1 MLRNYYYVN
10 YYYIVLQ
17 YLRLSDHTGERRA
30 PFNVT
35 PHHKLLDDFL
45 TIRPYF
51 SFLDRLGLN
60 KVFKCPSKLNLKYH
74 GLPRRVFLAMPF
86 THPRRGKLGDD
97 PRSKAVHASSSENLP
112 TFQKT
117 TFSENLET
125 HLHDRVYLGQEN
137 SASKPRK

>member
-86 THPRRGKLGDD
+86 TRSSAWKTRRRSSLKSCACQLFRKLAD
-97 PRSKAVHASSSENLP
+97 
-112 TFQKT
+112 
-117 TFSENLET
+117 FSEN
-125 HLHDRVYLGQEN
+125 HFFRKLGN
-137 SASKPRK
+137 SFTRSSLPRPRKFGE